1 MTADIVNIVFCL
13 VCVVVA
19 IVYGAPSSKLPKG
32 FKQCKISDPNL
43 NECIRDGLQSAIP
56 HLAKGVPSLGIIP
69 MDPLRITELK
79 IDQGSGPVSIK
90 LNFNDLDIMNLKM
103 LTVDKIKYDS
113 EKYILYAELL
123 PKQSI
128 VLQGNYEITGKVL
141 ILPIV
146 GKGKCKI
153 ILDTSKIYGT
163 VTMKPVV
170 KNEME
175 YLEIDDI
182 SWKFIATNLN
192 LKFNNLFNGDKALGD
207 NMNVFLN
214 ENWREVI
221 IELQPAIEEVFGSAF
236 KGIGQQFL
244 NRIPFNQIVTD

>member
-90 LNFNDLDIMNLKM
+90 LNFKDLDIMNLKM
-103 LTVDKIKYDS
+103 LTIDKIKYDS
-113 EKYILYAELL
+113 KKYILYIEAL

-141 ILPIV
+141 VLPIV

-153 ILDTSKIYGT
+153 ILDMSKVYGT
-163 VTMKPVV
+163 LIMKPIV
-170 KNEME
+170 KNGME
-175 YLEIDDI
+175 YLEIDDF
-182 SWKFIATNLN
+182 SLKFIASKLN
-192 LKFNNLFNGDKALGD
+192 FKLDNLFNGDKALGD

-214 ENWREVI
+214 ENWKELLN
-221 IELQPAIEEVFGSAF
+221 ELQPAVEAVFATAF

-244 NRIPFNQIVTD
+244 NRIPNNQIITD